1 MVIVVGRKQGGMKK
15 KREVWTERERGGG
28 IKGGVDVAG
37 STLTEILFL
46 TQKKKDMNK
55 HPVLSEQ
62 RRFEHQETSA
72 PKDQKS
78 ISFFFK
84 PENR

>member
-1 MVIVVGRKQGGMKK
+1 MVMVVGRKQGGMKK
-15 KREVWTERERGGG
+15 KREVWRERGGRNQG
-28 IKGGVDVAG
+28 RGRCSGKHIDRNFVFKP
-37 STLTEILFL
+37 E
-46 TQKKKDMNK
+46 KKDMNK
-55 HPVLSEQ
+55 HPVPSEQ

>member
-1 MVIVVGRKQGGMKK
+1 
-15 KREVWTERERGGG
+15 
-28 IKGGVDVAG
+28 
-37 STLTEILFL
+37 
-46 TQKKKDMNK
+46 MNK
-55 HPVLSEQ
+55 HPVPSEQ

-84 PENR
+84 PENRWNKNLLFDGNGNHGPQPHGGLATRAQSGFQRCFAIMTERLVAKLNSPDAR